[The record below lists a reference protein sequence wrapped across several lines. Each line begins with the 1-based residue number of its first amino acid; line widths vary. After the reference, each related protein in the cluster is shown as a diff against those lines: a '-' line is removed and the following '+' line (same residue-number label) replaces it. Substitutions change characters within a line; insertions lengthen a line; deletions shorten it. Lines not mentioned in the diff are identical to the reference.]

1 MKGPRRQ
8 WWGGLAGI
16 VTVLSL
22 AAASVLVRHSPS
34 TDQPTGDVTGYF
46 TNHRPS
52 ALLAAYLLGFGATV
66 LLFFVGALRELLGRD
81 EDRHGLADVALAA
94 GVTLV
99 AVVVVGAATLA
110 VLAFRPD
117 TTPAAARAL
126 YDANG
131 LLIAFA
137 SFPAAAF
144 LSSASVVVL
153 RSRVL
158 PSWLGWAGL
167 LVAAAELVGAA
178 SFGQQGLFRP
188 QGDLV
193 AVQAGANG
201 LLLWLLATSLL
212 MLGRASPV
220 TYRRGPTRFV
230 G

>member
-1 MKGPRRQ
+1 
-8 WWGGLAGI
+8 
-16 VTVLSL
+16 
-22 AAASVLVRHSPS
+22 
-34 TDQPTGDVTGYF
+34 
-46 TNHRPS
+46 
-52 ALLAAYLLGFGATV
+52 
-66 LLFFVGALRELLGRD
+66 
-81 EDRHGLADVALAA
+81 LADVAFAA
-94 GVTLV
+94 GVAVVT
-99 AVVVVGAATLA
+99 VVVVGSGVLA

-117 TTPAAARAL
+117 TTPAVARAL

-144 LSSASVVVL
+144 LASASVVII
-153 RSRVL
+153 RSGVL
-158 PSWLGWAGL
+158 PRWLGWAGL

-178 SFGQQGLFRP
+178 SFGRAGAFRP

-212 MLGRASPV
+212 MLGRTSPATGRTR
-220 TYRRGPTRFV
+220 TYVGPEPRPS